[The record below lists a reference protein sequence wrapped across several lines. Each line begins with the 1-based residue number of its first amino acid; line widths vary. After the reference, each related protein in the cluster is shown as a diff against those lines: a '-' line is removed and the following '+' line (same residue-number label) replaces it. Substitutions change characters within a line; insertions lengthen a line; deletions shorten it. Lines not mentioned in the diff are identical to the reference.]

1 MSYNRGVGIV
11 KMEIR
16 KRGKYFKLERLV
28 RGFSNHRRIE
38 ILFLVAQNAG
48 LTVEEIADRLDCNF
62 KTISEHTRRLAQ
74 AGLINKEYKGRTVIH
89 TLSPYGKIFYDFLK
103 KFQQF

>member
-38 ILFLVAQNAG
+38 ILELLSKRAELSVIDI
-48 LTVEEIADRLDCNF
+48 TKELDINF
-62 KTISEHTRRLAQ
+62 KTASEHIRRLAI
-74 AGLINKEYKGRTVIH
+74 AGLVLKRSDGVSIRHKLSALGGHVLKFLRT
-89 TLSPYGKIFYDFLK
+89 LE
-103 KFQQF
+103 